1 VLSARRALTALVV
14 GTLIG
19 AIPAL
24 FGAAELWPIVG
35 WIAAAGAALTWVWRT
50 IWPQDPA
57 GTERLA
63 EAEARS
69 RTTDTAVLVAAV
81 VSLGAIVLALVV
93 TSSGDQS
100 LGTAAVV
107 LSVIAVAMSWTLV
120 NTIFALKY
128 ARMYYLEEDGGI
140 DFKGSEPPAY
150 SDFAY
155 VAFTV
160 GMTFGPA
167 ETEPTTSAIRKVTL
181 GHALLSYVFATGFL
195 AVAVNLVTNLAG

>member
-1 VLSARRALTALVV
+1 LLAGAAV
-14 GTLIG
+14 G
-19 AIPAL
+19 AIAAL
-24 FGAAELWPIVG
+24 FGATALWPLVG
-35 WIAAAGAALTWVWRT
+35 WIVAAGTALTWVWRT

-81 VSLGAIVLALVV
+81 VSLGAIVMALVV
-93 TSSGDQS
+93 SSGGDQRR
-100 LGTAAVV
+100 GTAAVV

-160 GMTFGPA
+160 GMAFGPA

-181 GHALLSYVFATGFL
+181 GHAMLSYVFATGFL
-195 AVAVNLVTNLAG
+195 AAAVNLVTNLAN